1 MSVIVVEE
9 SVVSAITPGGLD
21 RIHVVPRDR
30 RRDGSWPALAADA
43 VVAVL
48 EAAGSEALV
57 LARPPAADPGA
68 AALSA
73 LAGMMEREVV
83 RLPASARAAAWVVG
97 VAMAGDEGSPP
108 PLRALQALAGAADR
122 LEHGP
127 RPGRRAPDAGDP
139 AGGAASVGPLRLAPL
154 RPMRRR
160 RPPRRPVRQVRRAR
174 GVAADMRRI
183 RRVRG
188 RPGRL
193 WIALAGAAGLL
204 AVAFTLRAAAQP
216 GDGGWVVVARTDL
229 PAATVI
235 DADLSA

>member
-9 SVVSAITPGGLD
+9 SVVSAIPPEGLD

-48 EAAGSEALV
+48 EAAGSGALV

-122 LEHGP
+122 PKAAPGQDDEHRMP
-127 RPGRRAPDAGDP
+127 AIRPAVLLRWARSGWRPCDRC
-139 AGGAASVGPLRLAPL
+139 AGGGLPGARCGRCGARVGE
-154 RPMRRR
+154 
-160 RPPRRPVRQVRRAR
+160 
-174 GVAADMRRI
+174 
-183 RRVRG
+183 
-188 RPGRL
+188 
-193 WIALAGAAGLL
+193 
-204 AVAFTLRAAAQP
+204 
-216 GDGGWVVVARTDL
+216 
-229 PAATVI
+229 AAT
-235 DADLSA
+235 